1 MNGTLANNIAVI
13 KLDIGNPEPDTEPS
27 KVASVVDLKSTA
39 LSLSPATQP
48 DSLTTGELQ
57 RVKNCAF
64 YPKFYINS
72 ICLPRHEE
80 QFSEYLDNEELKC
93 YVAAWGEN
101 PYNSTRKGQRQV
113 DLSLISR

>member
-1 MNGTLANNIAVI
+1 MKGTLANNIAVI
-13 KLDIGNPEPDTEPS
+13 KLDIGRPEPDMEPS
-27 KVASVVDLKSTA
+27 KVASVVDFKSTA
-39 LSLSPATQP
+39 LSPATQP

-57 RVKNCAF
+57 RVKSCTF

-101 PYNSTRKGQRQV
+101 PYNITRKGQRQV

>member
-1 MNGTLANNIAVI
+1 MKGTLANNIAVI
-13 KLDIGNPEPDTEPS
+13 KLDIGRSEPDTEPS
-27 KVASVVDLKSTA
+27 KVASVVDFKSTA
-39 LSLSPATQP
+39 LSPATQP
-48 DSLTTGELQ
+48 DSLTTGELR
-57 RVKNCAF
+57 RVKF

-80 QFSEYLDNEELKC
+80 QFSEYLDNDSLNC

-101 PYNSTRKGQRQV
+101 PYNRTGKGQRQV

>member
-1 MNGTLANNIAVI
+1 MI

-80 QFSEYLDNEELKC
+80 QFSEYLDNPELKC